1 MIFIKFIFP
10 QNYNFK
16 PKFLGIIDYSI
27 TIFCLIWCVSTF
39 LILKIIFNSLQVII
53 SLTIILDLPVFL
65 LSFIG
70 FQGENIGVLLKY
82 FFLYLIRPKIYVFNK
97 KTEF

>member
-16 PKFLGIIDYSI
+16 PKLLGIIDYSI
-27 TIFCLIWCVSTF
+27 AIFCLIWCISTF
-39 LILKIIFNSLQVII
+39 IILKLIFNSLQLII
-53 SLTIILDLPVFL
+53 SLIIILNLPVFL

-70 FQGENIGVLLKY
+70 FQGENIGALLKY
-82 FFLYLIRPKIYVFNK
+82 FFLYLIRPKLYVFNK
-97 KTEF
+97 KT